1 MLQLRIPLTFL
12 IVFCLFHI
20 HKEIYPATKASF
32 SWCDYENT
40 HPLFKTPYWVHCLCL
55 MKCKMRV
62 DYEEDLLSLLESRF
76 CNCFLCD
83 WLKIF
88 TPLCRPI
95 SSKNKGWLTYVFPR
109 LSRPYVIYSIVW
121 AYCDWPGLAWCHS
134 IKTFRNVSFVPDQN
148 RSSLQIW
155 TFGEIQPAPQVTT
168 FTNK

>member
-20 HKEIYPATKASF
+20 HKELYPATKASF

-88 TPLCRPI
+88 TPLCMPI
-95 SSKNKGWLTYVFPR
+95 SSKNKG
-109 LSRPYVIYSIVW
+109 
-121 AYCDWPGLAWCHS
+121 
-134 IKTFRNVSFVPDQN
+134 
-148 RSSLQIW
+148 
-155 TFGEIQPAPQVTT
+155 
-168 FTNK
+168 